1 MSKIPKIII
10 IGGGPTGLMTAAQ
23 LRDLNAHITIVDHK
37 SAVGR
42 KFLVA
47 GEGGFNLT
55 HSEPLESFLEKYDR
69 EIIRDWVS
77 QFTPDDF
84 RSWLK
89 TIGIETYIG
98 SSGKVF
104 PLEGT
109 KPIQVLN
116 AWLEHLKSESIH
128 WQLKSELVDFDAKT
142 IRIKSKTEIQE
153 LPYDFLIFALGG
165 ASWKKTG
172 SDGKWFDLFN
182 KKEIPLVPFQSGNTG
197 LELKK
202 STWRSNFEGHFIK
215 NCRLTIGDLTVA
227 GDLVI
232 TGYGIEGKPAYAV
245 NRVLRNNH
253 FKGLK
258 IDFKPQLTHEKI
270 EAILRSFTKVRKAFS
285 QLKLNDAIYY
295 WLKEELPKDQFTDP
309 ALLAKQLKA
318 FTIEV
323 TGLRPLDEAISTVGG
338 ISMDAIDSSGQLKQW
353 KNVFCCGEMLDWD
366 APTGGYLLQACVSSG
381 YAVGQAIREE
391 LSIMNAKIIK

>member
-1 MSKIPKIII
+1 MTRVPKIII
-10 IGGGPTGLMTAAQ
+10 IGGGPAGLMTATQ
-23 LRDLNAHITIVDHK
+23 LCDLEADITIVDHK
-37 SAVGR
+37 PAVGR

-55 HSEPLESFLEKYDR
+55 HSEPLASFIQKYDR
-69 EIIRDWVS
+69 QLIQDWVT

-104 PLEGT
+104 PVEGT
-109 KPIQVLN
+109 KPIEVLN
-116 AWLEHLKSESIH
+116 AWLKHLKKASIN
-128 WQLKSELVDFDAKT
+128 WQLKSELIDFDAKT
-142 IRIKSKTEIQE
+142 VRIQSKTGIQE
-153 LPYDFLIFALGG
+153 LSYDFLVFALGG

-172 SDGKWFDLFN
+172 SDGAWFDLFN

-197 LELKK
+197 LELKE
-202 STWRSNFEGHFIK
+202 STWRKDFEGQFIK
-215 NCRLTIGDLTVA
+215 NCRLRIGELVVA

-232 TGYGIEGKPAYAV
+232 TDYGLEGKPAYAV
-245 NRVLRNNH
+245 NRLLRNNN
-253 FKGLK
+253 FRGLT
-258 IDFKPQLTHEKI
+258 IDFKPQLTLEKI
-270 EAILRSFTKVRKAFS
+270 ETILRNSSKVKQAFAE
-285 QLKLNDAIYY
+285 LKLSASIYN
-295 WLKEELPKDQFTDP
+295 WMKEELSKDQFTNP

-318 FTIEV
+318 FEIEV

-338 ISMDAIDSSGQLKQW
+338 VSMDAIDSFGQLIQYE
-353 KNVFCCGEMLDWD
+353 NVFCCGEMLDWD

-381 YAVGQAIREE
+381 YIVGKEIALRIE
-391 LSIMNAKIIK
+391 

>member
-89 TIGIETYIG
+89 PIGIESYIG
-98 SSGKVF
+98 SSGKVS

-116 AWLEHLKSESIH
+116 AWL
-128 WQLKSELVDFDAKT
+128 
-142 IRIKSKTEIQE
+142 
-153 LPYDFLIFALGG
+153 G
-165 ASWKKTG
+165 
-172 SDGKWFDLFN
+172 
-182 KKEIPLVPFQSGNTG
+182 LVPSSGNT
-197 LELKK
+197 
-202 STWRSNFEGHFIK
+202 
-215 NCRLTIGDLTVA
+215 
-227 GDLVI
+227 
-232 TGYGIEGKPAYAV
+232 
-245 NRVLRNNH
+245 
-253 FKGLK
+253 
-258 IDFKPQLTHEKI
+258 
-270 EAILRSFTKVRKAFS
+270 
-285 QLKLNDAIYY
+285 
-295 WLKEELPKDQFTDP
+295 LP
-309 ALLAKQLKA
+309 
-318 FTIEV
+318 
-323 TGLRPLDEAISTVGG
+323 DEPI
-338 ISMDAIDSSGQLKQW
+338 
-353 KNVFCCGEMLDWD
+353 
-366 APTGGYLLQACVSSG
+366 
-381 YAVGQAIREE
+381 
-391 LSIMNAKIIK
+391 